1 MDPFLPY
8 WIFPYLYPVAT
19 YLTIYVPIRVI
30 LELSSDHEDIYIP
43 QDFSTL
49 HTPVFDRVRNSSKYC
64 STDGRSSR
72 ACKVH
77 DYRSGEALCA
87 IYGFKLGDLDARS
100 QERLALLDQAPISRD
115 RVS

>member
-8 WIFPYLYPVAT
+8 WILPYLYPVAT

-43 QDFSTL
+43 KTFL
-49 HTPVFDRVRNSSKYC
+49 LCIPLFLIGCNSSKYC

-87 IYGFKLGDLDARS
+87 IHGFKLGDLDARS